1 MLAEERVPVSRRGL
15 LDEVEGDVLEDG
27 ALGRHLGEE
36 LVHPRW
42 SMKYLRCARRS
53 RVSLRNL
60 GFAVSLSSAADSA
73 VALASKAPASA
84 RVIAAFASGPKDM
97 FAKRLSSF
105 GDQATSAGIKS
116 CKASLVSGP

>member
-1 MLAEERVPVSRRGL
+1 M
-15 LDEVEGDVLEDG
+15 
-27 ALGRHLGEE
+27 
-36 LVHPRW
+36 
-42 SMKYLRCARRS
+42 
-53 RVSLRNL
+53 RNL

-73 VALASKAPASA
+73 VALARSAPASA